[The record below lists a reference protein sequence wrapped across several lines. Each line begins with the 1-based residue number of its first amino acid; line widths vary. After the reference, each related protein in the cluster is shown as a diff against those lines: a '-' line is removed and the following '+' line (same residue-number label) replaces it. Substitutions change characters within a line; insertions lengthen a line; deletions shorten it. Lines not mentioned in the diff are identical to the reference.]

1 MTWKT
6 CWSCSWT
13 HWVKHGQ
20 NWGTSTHAC
29 THEHLMRL
37 DYQGRPRITFNLL
50 NWILKKTLSPAQCDC
65 HGPSQFWDWFTAWAL
80 ALLHCYDC
88 LGKMK
93 HRTWIQNNLLQY
105 KCERTKSR
113 PFFAVQTKSAHTI
126 WYDKVTEM
134 FSSKSSLSEE
144 VKVELSPKLKSKSW
158 AEWNSKSSHEQ
169 LAMLTV

>member
-50 NWILKKTLSPAQCDC
+50 NWILKKTFRQHSVTATDRVNFEIDSLL
-65 HGPSQFWDWFTAWAL
+65 GPWHCCIVTTA
-80 ALLHCYDC
+80 
-88 LGKMK
+88 LGKFQ
-93 HRTWIQNNLLQY
+93 TWIQNNLLQY
-105 KCERTKSR
+105 ECEWTKSR

>member
-50 NWILKKTLSPAQCDC
+50 NWILKKTFRQHSVTATDRVNFEIDSLL
-65 HGPSQFWDWFTAWAL
+65 GPWHCCIVTTA
-80 ALLHCYDC
+80 
-88 LGKMK
+88 LGKWNTRHGYK
-93 HRTWIQNNLLQY
+93 TICYSTNVNEQSHDLFLQYRLNLLIQFGT
-105 KCERTKSR
+105 TKSLKCSQASQVCPR
-113 PFFAVQTKSAHTI
+113 R
-126 WYDKVTEM
+126 
-134 FSSKSSLSEE
+134 SK
-144 VKVELSPKLKSKSW
+144 
-158 AEWNSKSSHEQ
+158 
-169 LAMLTV
+169 